1 MDLEAQAKEP
11 KFEIGE
17 MAFLNNIKYRNLV
30 VTIVGVEKYSDGYYY
45 ELKNDKGFFVSEN
58 VLSKHPKSKSYG
70 ENHKR

>member
-1 MDLEAQAKEP
+1 MEITDKP

-45 ELKNDKGFFVSEN
+45 ELKNDKGVLYNEN
-58 VLSKHPKSKSYG
+58 VLSKHPKSKSYN
-70 ENHKR
+70 EL